1 VKYLIIGNC
10 IAAVGAVEGIR
21 RVDKEGPITILSKEP
36 YPAYGRPL
44 IAEYLKGKR
53 SKDDLRLRPP
63 EFYDL
68 NGVQIHLAASALQ
81 IIEDKKA
88 VQAEDRKTY
97 SYDRL
102 LLSTGGN
109 PIRPPISGD
118 QGPGLYNFQTI
129 DDADRIAEASRKN
142 REWVV
147 IGGGLIGLKAAESLH
162 DRGMKVTIVELADR
176 VLSMTFDNVASRII
190 SRRLDEIGI
199 RIMTENTAEEILRDS
214 RSWIK
219 GVRLRDG
226 QVISCGGVVVA
237 IGVAPAKELAE
248 GTPIKTGRGVFVDE
262 FMETSVSGIFAA
274 GDVAEAKDWHFS
286 SWRVV
291 PIWPNA
297 YRQGQVAGKNMAGQR
312 VPFSGSIPMNSV
324 SFYGIPTVSMGV
336 TLPPE
341 ENGYE
346 IMMEKVEDKGIYRK
360 LILKDRCLVGAVFVG
375 KIERAG
381 VLTGLIR
388 DKVPVEGFKDRL
400 FKEGLSLLDLPVE
413 LRKEKLK
420 LRHDLPLQEED
431 RPFIEG

>member
-1 VKYLIIGNC
+1 MKYLIVGNC

-102 LLSTGGN
+102 LLCTGGN
-109 PIRPPISGD
+109 PIRPPIAGD

-176 VLSMTFDNVASRII
+176 ILSMTFDDVASRII
-190 SRRLDEIGI
+190 SKRLDEIGI

-214 RSWIK
+214 RSRIK

-226 QVISCGGVVVA
+226 QTISCGGVVVA
-237 IGVAPAKELAE
+237 IGVVPAKELAE
-248 GTPIKTGRGVFVDE
+248 GTPIKTNRGVFITLVFEVESSMVDLL
-262 FMETSVSGIFAA
+262 A
-274 GDVAEAKDWHFS
+274 
-286 SWRVV
+286 R
-291 PIWPNA
+291 
-297 YRQGQVAGKNMAGQR
+297 
-312 VPFSGSIPMNSV
+312 
-324 SFYGIPTVSMGV
+324 
-336 TLPPE
+336 
-341 ENGYE
+341 
-346 IMMEKVEDKGIYRK
+346 
-360 LILKDRCLVGAVFVG
+360 
-375 KIERAG
+375 
-381 VLTGLIR
+381 
-388 DKVPVEGFKDRL
+388 RL
-400 FKEGLSLLDLPVE
+400 
-413 LRKEKLK
+413 
-420 LRHDLPLQEED
+420 
-431 RPFIEG
+431 